1 MLIVND
7 RMEMPLTALML
18 FYCHHLFQSLGAGT
32 CLKASGSIREVCDA
46 CKCFWS
52 MGHILHFT
60 TEISEVILIVQCV
73 WPGFRCYLLFLY
85 KLWVGNRKSH
95 DWCICRVVMFELSF
109 FWGKFRGFFFVSWN
123 FLSELK
129 RNSLGRSTQWFQHVW
144 REPYKSL

>member
-7 RMEMPLTALML
+7 RMEMTLTALML
-18 FYCHHLFQSLGAGT
+18 FYCHHIFQSLVVGT
-32 CLKASGSIREVCDA
+32 CPKASGSIIEVCDG

-52 MGHILHFT
+52 MGHILHFI

-85 KLWVGNRKSH
+85 KLWVGNRTSRLVYMPCCH
-95 DWCICRVVMFELSF
+95 VWTQF

-129 RNSLGRSTQWFQHVW
+129 RNSLGRSTQWFWRVW
-144 REPYKSL
+144 REPYKCL